1 MFVDAAAII
10 AILSNEEEAER
21 CSAAIVNAREP
32 LTSAIA
38 VWETAVGLARADKLD
53 IPIETSERIVMRFLE
68 ERGITVCELPDA
80 AQAVALS
87 LSAARKFRSGSNR
100 LNLADCF
107 HYACAKHYRV
117 PILSTA
123 EEFRFTDVETVA

>member
-10 AILSNEEEAER
+10 AILSDEKEANR
-21 CSAAIVNAREP
+21 CSEAIAGAGERM
-32 LTSAIA
+32 TSAIA
-38 VWETAVGLARADKLD
+38 VWEAAVGLARPDKLG
-53 IPIETSERIVMRFLE
+53 ISVETSGRMVVRFLE
-68 ERGITVCELPDA
+68 ERGIAVSELPEA

-87 LSAARKFRSGSNR
+87 LSAAQRFRSGANR

-107 HYACAKHYRV
+107 HYACAKHYEM

-123 EEFRFTDVETVA
+123 DEFRFTDIETVP